1 MEKSQKQTKNDMSN
15 KDLETKIHDLIRKL
29 YKAKYNGTLEVTNK
43 NGIYV
48 LKLGVP
54 TPELAT
60 QISLQTDSEEEF
72 LEYLEKELKDRDYM
86 RVYYYKVKR
95 TENEKK
101 KWDTINKKRAK

>member
-1 MEKSQKQTKNDMSN
+1 MEKFQKQTKNDMSN
-15 KDLETKIHDLIRKL
+15 KDLETKIHELILKL
-29 YKAKYNGTLEVTNK
+29 YKAEYNGKLEVTNK

-60 QISLQTDSEEEF
+60 QISLQTDDEKEF
-72 LEYLEKELKDRDYM
+72 LEYLEKELRDRDYM

-95 TENEKK
+95 TENERKEWQK
-101 KWDTINKKRAK
+101 IEKKRIK